1 MELADAAAAWL
12 RDGFVVLPGYL
23 AYSTDTFHW
32 GTEIT
37 APRSARYSAHVS
49 YKHADNLWT
58 GRHAWGDRSFHPDW
72 NPFVE
77 QASIRQLALFGFPA
91 GPPLLDAADRRPAHR
106 PVPGPRHAGMAR
118 LGVHARALACR
129 SEPPP
134 AVQNGVGMWWSGRF
148 GST

>member
-12 RDGFVVLPGYL
+12 RDGFMVLPGYL

-58 GRHAWGDRSFHPDW
+58 GRHARGRPLL
-72 NPFVE
+72 PPGLEPV
-77 QASIRQLALFGFPA
+77 RRA
-91 GPPLLDAADRRPAHR
+91 GLDAA
-106 PVPGPRHAGMAR
+106 
-118 LGVHARALACR
+118 ARALRLPRRATPTGR
-129 SEPPP
+129 RRPSPSSPSGTRASTRGDG
-134 AVQNGVGMWWSGRF
+134 AVRCSR
-148 GST
+148 